1 MIFDILFVT
10 LQTVI
15 EVKYKRIKDMKVT
28 LLKRSGK
35 REVIN
40 RIELEQ
46 VAGLIKTVLLEKSV
60 WDLRSRYHL
69 MQTRRLEDGR
79 IETNWKGG
87 ITLPR
92 ICFAADYENRKGE
105 QRMLGY
111 NGLVTV
117 EVNGLQSY
125 EKAVE
130 VRELAKKMPE
140 TMMVFLGA
148 SGKSVKIVCRGELFK
163 EQKADRKADQMAGQ
177 KADQTTPPDRTPPT
191 QEGKRLP
198 IGEDDIRR
206 FHRNLYETAR
216 RAYQNQFGLD
226 IEYLEP
232 KLERTVY
239 MSADAEMSFNPE
251 ARPFYADTEQHA
263 DTQAVVISDEDDRLM
278 PGRTM
283 TRSYQ
288 LNWTFIVDQVLG
300 RYFELPDEEREATL
314 LMQIASMC
322 LDQGIPLAHAQGLT
336 MLHPVFSRD
345 KMLVENIFQTVYS
358 VQLQED
364 YMKKHKIR
372 PLKSVPDDTIQ
383 AMKTEIFLNANFEM
397 RKNLM
402 TGVAEYRE
410 KFSDDQRFKPLTEE
424 VRNDMTLR
432 ATELG
437 MKSWDRDV
445 NRFIDSTRIEQ
456 YDPVNAWLDKLPEW
470 DGHDYIADL
479 AARVPTDQPHWEKY
493 LRMWLVGMVA
503 QWRESDRQLTGNALI
518 PLLIGRQGCGK
529 TRFCKI
535 ILPPELRDYYN
546 DKINFKNEFDLNIA
560 LTMFALI
567 NIDEFD
573 KTTNSQQIVLKYL
586 LSSAEVKFRPP
597 YGKTIKQFRRYTS
610 FIGTTNQQKPLVDPT
625 GSRRFVC
632 VGIPNGEN
640 INFEDTL
647 NHRQLY
653 AQALYLFNNN
663 ERFWL
668 DNDEIA
674 VLISENAPYQKLNDL
689 VEMIGETFRSPKKG
703 EEARWWSLKEI
714 SDHLASRY
722 QNFDPE
728 TSFHKIGN
736 ALNDV
741 QFNFQ
746 SKRTTN
752 HMVYWLMEK

>member
-1 MIFDILFVT
+1 
-10 LQTVI
+10 
-15 EVKYKRIKDMKVT
+15 MKVT

-46 VAGLIKTVLLEKSV
+46 IVGLIKTAQLEKSV
-60 WDLRSRYHL
+60 WNLRSRYHL
-69 MQTRRLEDGR
+69 MQTRRLDDGR

-92 ICFAADYENRKGE
+92 ICFAADFENRKGE

-111 NGLVTV
+111 NGLVTI
-117 EVNGLQSY
+117 EVNGLQTY

-140 TMMVFLGA
+140 TVMAFLGA

-163 EQKADRKADQMAGQ
+163 EQKADRKADQ
-177 KADQTTPPDRTPPT
+177 TTPPDGTEDCSIKTQSPT

-216 RAYQNQFGLD
+216 RAYQNQFGWD

-239 MSADAEMSFNPE
+239 LSADAEMSFNPE

-263 DTQAVVISDEDDRLM
+263 DVQAVVISDEDDRLM
-278 PGRTM
+278 PGRTV

-345 KMLVENIFQTVYS
+345 RMLVENIFQTVYS

-470 DGHDYIADL
+470 DGHDYIMDL
-479 AARVPTDQPHWEKY
+479 AQRVPTDQPHWE
-493 LRMWLVGMVA
+493 R
-503 QWRESDRQLTGNALI
+503 
-518 PLLIGRQGCGK
+518 
-529 TRFCKI
+529 
-535 ILPPELRDYYN
+535 
-546 DKINFKNEFDLNIA
+546 
-560 LTMFALI
+560 
-567 NIDEFD
+567 
-573 KTTNSQQIVLKYL
+573 
-586 LSSAEVKFRPP
+586 
-597 YGKTIKQFRRYTS
+597 
-610 FIGTTNQQKPLVDPT
+610 
-625 GSRRFVC
+625 
-632 VGIPNGEN
+632 
-640 INFEDTL
+640 
-647 NHRQLY
+647 
-653 AQALYLFNNN
+653 
-663 ERFWL
+663 
-668 DNDEIA
+668 
-674 VLISENAPYQKLNDL
+674 
-689 VEMIGETFRSPKKG
+689 
-703 EEARWWSLKEI
+703 
-714 SDHLASRY
+714 
-722 QNFDPE
+722 
-728 TSFHKIGN
+728 
-736 ALNDV
+736 
-741 QFNFQ
+741 
-746 SKRTTN
+746 
-752 HMVYWLMEK
+752 

>member
-163 EQKADRKADQMAGQ
+163 DQKADLKADQMAGQ
-177 KADQTTPPDRTPPT
+177 KADQTTPPDGTPPT

-251 ARPFYADTEQHA
+251 ARPFYADTEQHSDA
-263 DTQAVVISDEDDRLM
+263 QAVVISDEDDRLM
-278 PGRTM
+278 PGRTV

-345 KMLVENIFQTVYS
+345 RMLVENIFQTVYS

-372 PLKSVPDDTIQ
+372 TP
-383 AMKTEIFLNANFEM
+383 
-397 RKNLM
+397 
-402 TGVAEYRE
+402 
-410 KFSDDQRFKPLTEE
+410 
-424 VRNDMTLR
+424 
-432 ATELG
+432 
-437 MKSWDRDV
+437 
-445 NRFIDSTRIEQ
+445 
-456 YDPVNAWLDKLPEW
+456 
-470 DGHDYIADL
+470 
-479 AARVPTDQPHWEKY
+479 
-493 LRMWLVGMVA
+493 
-503 QWRESDRQLTGNALI
+503 
-518 PLLIGRQGCGK
+518 
-529 TRFCKI
+529 
-535 ILPPELRDYYN
+535 
-546 DKINFKNEFDLNIA
+546 
-560 LTMFALI
+560 
-567 NIDEFD
+567 
-573 KTTNSQQIVLKYL
+573 
-586 LSSAEVKFRPP
+586 
-597 YGKTIKQFRRYTS
+597 
-610 FIGTTNQQKPLVDPT
+610 
-625 GSRRFVC
+625 SRR
-632 VGIPNGEN
+632 
-640 INFEDTL
+640 
-647 NHRQLY
+647 
-653 AQALYLFNNN
+653 
-663 ERFWL
+663 
-668 DNDEIA
+668 
-674 VLISENAPYQKLNDL
+674 
-689 VEMIGETFRSPKKG
+689 
-703 EEARWWSLKEI
+703 
-714 SDHLASRY
+714 
-722 QNFDPE
+722 
-728 TSFHKIGN
+728 
-736 ALNDV
+736 
-741 QFNFQ
+741 
-746 SKRTTN
+746 
-752 HMVYWLMEK
+752 